1 MAKFTGESIIDE
13 SQVQAKPAV
22 IPALASALAQPQ
34 AAVAK
39 PIAQTVVPSI
49 SLPPHDQRSFALS
62 EANRRAAEKL
72 QIAEEKRKETT
83 KRADQASAP
92 PGAAFM
98 EKAQK
103 LKDFEGYLNDY
114 KDELSKNKKVLP
126 ANIPLMPVDANTA
139 TITSKYTALL
149 MGIKDAYQLGALTGP
164 DMSLVESQLTNPAT
178 ISGIR
183 TSRDAMKAQVD
194 VLEGILK
201 RSKENLE
208 SSYGKKMDLGAAKLV
223 PEIKTGNKPPT
234 GAPTDVKQAPDG
246 KWYSPDPKRPGKY
259 LMWGE

>member
-49 SLPPHDQRSFALS
+49 SLPPHDERSFALS

-114 KDELSKNKKVLP
+114 KMSCLKIKKF
-126 ANIPLMPVDANTA
+126 
-139 TITSKYTALL
+139 
-149 MGIKDAYQLGALTGP
+149 YQ
-164 DMSLVESQLTNPAT
+164 Q
-178 ISGIR
+178 I
-183 TSRDAMKAQVD
+183 
-194 VLEGILK
+194 
-201 RSKENLE
+201 
-208 SSYGKKMDLGAAKLV
+208 
-223 PEIKTGNKPPT
+223 
-234 GAPTDVKQAPDG
+234 
-246 KWYSPDPKRPGKY
+246 Y
-259 LMWGE
+259 L

>member
-1 MAKFTGESIIDE
+1 MAEYTGPMVDAPVNAIPA
-13 SQVQAKPAV
+13 AKQT
-22 IPALASALAQPQ
+22 INPALASALAQPQ

-39 PIAQTVVPSI
+39 PIAQTVVPNI
-49 SLPPHDQRSFALS
+49 SLPPHDERSFALS

-103 LKDFEGYLNDY
+103 LKDFEGYLIDY

-208 SSYGKKMDLGAAKLV
+208 SSYGKKMDLGVAKSSN
-223 PEIKTGNKPPT
+223 PI
-234 GAPTDVKQAPDG
+234 GAPVGAPPNVKQAKDG
-246 KWYSPDPKRPGKY
+246 KWYSPDPARPGKY
-259 LMWGE
+259 LQWGGD

>member
-1 MAKFTGESIIDE
+1 
-13 SQVQAKPAV
+13 
-22 IPALASALAQPQ
+22 
-34 AAVAK
+34 
-39 PIAQTVVPSI
+39 
-49 SLPPHDQRSFALS
+49 
-62 EANRRAAEKL
+62 
-72 QIAEEKRKETT
+72 
-83 KRADQASAP
+83 
-92 PGAAFM
+92 
-98 EKAQK
+98 
-103 LKDFEGYLNDY
+103 
-114 KDELSKNKKVLP
+114 
-126 ANIPLMPVDANTA
+126 MPVDANTA